1 MGRLNTCEKFLQT
14 IIVICILQS
23 REVRFRCI
31 KESKINLRGTKAEIR
46 VCSLLRQKLQ
56 EPCHKELWADSDPS
70 VGIFLRS
77 ESGMLL
83 LNCIIRKNRTRHSQ
97 TLL

>member
-31 KESKINLRGTKAEIR
+31 KESKINLRGNKAEIR
-46 VCSLLRQKLQ
+46 VSFLLHRKLQ
-56 EPCHKELWADSDPS
+56 EPCHKEFWIDSDPS
-70 VGIFLRS
+70 AAIFLRS
-77 ESGMLL
+77 ESEMLL